1 MGNQMTAP
9 LFSEDFQEDRII
21 LTEDF
26 TNYHLTSKTAPAV
39 ESYKKQKYLN
49 IFNIIIKFI

>member
-1 MGNQMTAP
+1 MTAP

-49 IFNIIIKFI
+49 IFNIIIKFIL